1 MLRTVFLIFQNEF
14 RLLAK
19 DRVGLFMLVLAPV
32 TIIAVA
38 GFSLG
43 NIYSQP
49 GDHTYVIPV
58 VDQDH
63 GAIGEAIIDALKR
76 EPSIAVAVA
85 AGIDQASDIVI
96 TRDRAPLAVLIPPET
111 TEAIRAGRPARII
124 LYVDP
129 ARRLE
134 VTAIEVR
141 LGELCRT
148 ITTASLDRARKE
160 MAADGAALH
169 SRLDRLTNGLKL
181 LQSQIEH
188 FREQATRAQADALRA
203 LKARMA
209 QEFRAIELQTNA
221 AVAGSILQT
230 KSALANQL
238 GARRDAIE
246 AVSRYLVRLQSSERE
261 FDRWLAALKAAA
273 GSHAAEIPQPPAFPE
288 PPSKT
293 QLAELS
299 KPLELSIS
307 QPVLRAPATPELEI
321 KSLPMAPQLPGRD
334 LLSEIRTFL
343 PSRPSILPGDL
354 GWSERAVAGGNPRVN
369 AFDQYVPGFG
379 ITFLLVGMLMGLS
392 LGLIDDRDWGTLQRL
407 RVSGAPLGGT
417 LTGKLLS
424 RFLIGLV
431 QLILLFVAGWLLFG
445 VSLGRNPILLLIP
458 ATAISFAA
466 AAFALVIASLARTHD
481 SVMPIG
487 VVASMAMSA
496 IGGCWWP
503 LDFEPQWMRLIALW
517 LPTTWT
523 MRAFN
528 DLTMRGLGASS
539 VLRSSAATAGL
550 GVIYLIAGFIGAS
563 RQYR

>member
-14 RLLAK
+14 RLLSK
-19 DRVGLFMLVLAPV
+19 DRVGLFMLMLAPV

-43 NIYSQP
+43 DIYSQP
-49 GDHTYVIPV
+49 GDHAYTIPV

-63 GAIGEAIIDALKR
+63 GAIAEAIIDALKR
-76 EPSIAVAVA
+76 EPSIAVAEA
-85 AGIDQASDIVI
+85 AGIDQASGIVI
-96 TRDRAPLAVLIPPET
+96 TRDRAPLAILIPPGT

-129 ARRLE
+129 AKRLE

-141 LGELCRT
+141 LAELCRT
-148 ITTASLDRARKE
+148 ITTASLDLARKKI
-160 MAADGAALH
+160 AADGAALH
-169 SRLDRLTNGLKL
+169 SRLDRLAGGLKL
-181 LQSQIEH
+181 LQSQIER
-188 FREQATRAQADALRA
+188 FGEQAVHAQADTRRA

-209 QEFRAIELQTNA
+209 NAVREIELQTKA
-221 AVAGSILQT
+221 AVASSILQT
-230 KSALANQL
+230 KSALATEL
-238 GARRDAIE
+238 GARRDAME
-246 AVSRYLVRLQSSERE
+246 AVSQYLIRLQSTEHE

-273 GSHAAEIPQPPAFPE
+273 GSHAVDIPQPPAFPE
-288 PPSKT
+288 PPSKA

-299 KPLELSIS
+299 KPIELSIA
-307 QPVLRAPATPELEI
+307 QPVLPAPVVPEFEI
-321 KSLPMAPQLPGRD
+321 KSLPMAPRMSGRD
-334 LLSEIRTFL
+334 LLSEIQSL
-343 PSRPSILPGDL
+343 PPAGPSILPGDL
-354 GWSERAVAGGNPRVN
+354 GWGERAVAGGDLRVN

-379 ITFLLVGMLMGLS
+379 ITFLLIAMLMGLS

-407 RVSGAPLGGT
+407 RVSSAPLGGI

-445 VSLGRNPILLLIP
+445 VSLGRDPILLLIP

-487 VVASMAMSA
+487 AVVSMAMSA

-503 LDFEPQWMRLIALW
+503 LDFEPHWMRVIALW

-539 VLRSSAATAGL
+539 VLRSSAIAAGL